1 MGQAPKK
8 GKPPVFD
15 AQAVAQALE
24 EEALEVLRD
33 NMRTSED
40 DLARND
46 AAYKLWQ
53 IANGYMELH

>member
-1 MGQAPKK
+1 MKK
-8 GKPPVFD
+8 PQVFD

-24 EEALEVLRD
+24 EEAIETLRD

-53 IANGYMELH
+53 IANGYEVLH

>member
-1 MGQAPKK
+1 MATRKK
-8 GKPPVFD
+8 PEVFD

-24 EEALEVLRD
+24 AEALETLKD
-33 NMRTSED
+33 NMRTSDD

-53 IANGYMELH
+53 IANGYVELH